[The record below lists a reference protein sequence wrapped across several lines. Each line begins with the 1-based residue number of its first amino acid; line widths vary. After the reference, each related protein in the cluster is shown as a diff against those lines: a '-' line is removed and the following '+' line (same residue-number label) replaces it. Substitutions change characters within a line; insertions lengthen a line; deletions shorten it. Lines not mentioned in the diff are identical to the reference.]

1 MWKPLIFW
9 TTMQANL
16 NMIEDNFCRE
26 SVMLLRQFDDPLRK
40 NNDRDVIKDDTLSYP
55 IIPKHRKLMV
65 LFTRNL
71 MCVCVCVLWLQI
83 TSRTCLRLPACRVS
97 MLFRGVVTCIT
108 KTLISHQPI
117 PVIQQEVCTAYLHS
131 VELRTRCS
139 CSFVVYTSC

>member
-1 MWKPLIFW
+1 
-9 TTMQANL
+9 MQANL

-71 MCVCVCVLWLQI
+71 MCVCVCVL
-83 TSRTCLRLPACRVS
+83 
-97 MLFRGVVTCIT
+97 
-108 KTLISHQPI
+108 
-117 PVIQQEVCTAYLHS
+117 
-131 VELRTRCS
+131 
-139 CSFVVYTSC
+139 

>member
-1 MWKPLIFW
+1 
-9 TTMQANL
+9 MQANL

-71 MCVCVCVLWLQI
+71 MCVCVCACYDCKSPAV
-83 TSRTCLRLPACRVS
+83 RACDCLR
-97 MLFRGVVTCIT
+97 
-108 KTLISHQPI
+108 
-117 PVIQQEVCTAYLHS
+117 
-131 VELRTRCS
+131 VEFPCFFGGS
-139 CSFVVYTSC
+139 